1 MSPSNSPIELLTYQ
15 EVLNQIQGK
24 ENHLLI
30 GNGFNYG
37 LGVDTSY
44 SKIFQ
49 KMIEKDLGLYKE
61 AESLVQECD
70 EDLERFIGRLTD
82 DINPENHFLKKFV
95 NNKIKIDFMKAT
107 QSIVKSAI
115 KNVYSEKNSE
125 VYLFLKNFTNYFT
138 LNYDPFLYL
147 LLLHYKSSK
156 LKEKTTLVLQPSL
169 KFIEED
175 LNARES
181 NIYAEIKHARDN
193 GTLELSG
200 VDDAAATTSELKTL
214 KKARF
219 ITVITEY
226 SERNSK
232 GWKKKDIELAVNLI
246 LEEEKKH
253 QVIDK
258 VDDSSRQLNLF
269 DDKTEFVFDTESTT
283 QNLFFLHGAFHIY
296 KDGKSVKKIT
306 QKTDKALYERIED
319 ILNSEELE
327 LICIFQKENK
337 KDLIE
342 ENSYLLN
349 CLNKLNTLSG
359 IMVII
364 GSSLDDNDD
373 HVFEEIVKSNI
384 KTLYISSMDNDKENI
399 LEKAT
404 RKFPSKT
411 IHLFDAKTISYEMPA
426 AKNDYSNTKEE
437 KHV

>member
-253 QVIDK
+253 QVI
-258 VDDSSRQLNLF
+258 V
-269 DDKTEFVFDTESTT
+269 
-283 QNLFFLHGAFHIY
+283 
-296 KDGKSVKKIT
+296 
-306 QKTDKALYERIED
+306 
-319 ILNSEELE
+319 
-327 LICIFQKENK
+327 
-337 KDLIE
+337 
-342 ENSYLLN
+342 
-349 CLNKLNTLSG
+349 G
-359 IMVII
+359 I
-364 GSSLDDNDD
+364 
-373 HVFEEIVKSNI
+373 
-384 KTLYISSMDNDKENI
+384 
-399 LEKAT
+399 
-404 RKFPSKT
+404 
-411 IHLFDAKTISYEMPA
+411 
-426 AKNDYSNTKEE
+426 
-437 KHV
+437 

>member
-1 MSPSNSPIELLTYQ
+1 MSSSNSKIELLTYQ
-15 EVLNQIQGK
+15 EVLNQIHGK
-24 ENHLLI
+24 ENHLLL
-30 GNGFNYG
+30 GNGFNRG

-49 KMIEKDLGLYKE
+49 KMIERDFGLYKE

-70 EDLERFIGRLTD
+70 EDLERFIGRLTE
-82 DINPENHFLKKFV
+82 DINPENYFLKKFV
-95 NNKIKIDFMKAT
+95 NNKVKMDFMKAT

-115 KNVYSEKNSE
+115 KNIYSEKNSE

-175 LNARES
+175 LNERENNIYKEIKRARE
-181 NIYAEIKHARDN
+181 N
-193 GTLELSG
+193 GTLILSG
-200 VDDAAATTSELKTL
+200 VDNNIPTTPLSSLVN
-214 KKARF
+214 AHF
-219 ITVITEY
+219 IIEIFEY
-226 SERNSK
+226 SKRYNK
-232 GWKKKDIELAVNLI
+232 GWTKKDIEMVLNSL

-253 QVIDK
+253 QVLDK
-258 VDDSSRQLNLF
+258 VDDGSRQLNLF
-269 DDKTEFVFDTESTT
+269 DDKIEFVFDTESTT

-296 KDGKSVKKIT
+296 KDGKIVKKIT
-306 QKTDKALYERIED
+306 KKKDKALYDRIED

-373 HVFEEIVKSNI
+373 HIFEEIDKSNI
-384 KTLYISSMDNDKENI
+384 ENLYISSLDKDKENI